1 MTSDVRLEFEPRA
14 NGSADQSEVLEAI
27 AEALDGLA
35 EQKGLGQDTVFR
47 ANLAVEELVLNAMV
61 HGGASSAAPPR
72 MDVAMALGPDGLT
85 IEVGDNGPA
94 FNPLEDAPP
103 APDIGPGQELSIGGT
118 GNPPGE
124 EHGGPDELPPGRRLE
139 PDYDG
144 PRHQEVGAPVP
155 IAGYRRT
162 ERPHSGMQV
171 AKGSPPTGMVS

>member
-14 NGSADQSEVLEAI
+14 NGSADQSEVLGAI

-85 IEVGDNGPA
+85 IEVGDSGPA

-103 APDIGPGQELSIGGT
+103 APDIGPGQELSIGGL
-118 GNPPGE
+118 GIHLVKNMV
-124 EHGGPDELPPGRRLE
+124 DRMS
-139 PDYDG
+139 
-144 PRHQEVGAPVP
+144 
-155 IAGYRRT
+155 YRRVEGWNRIT
-162 ERPHSGMQV
+162 M
-171 AKGSPPTGMVS
+171 ALDTKK

>member
-1 MTSDVRLEFEPRA
+1 MTSDVHLEFEPRA
-14 NGSADQSEVLEAI
+14 NGSADQSEVLGAI

-103 APDIGPGQELSIGGT
+103 APDIGPGQELSIGGL
-118 GNPPGE
+118 GIHLVKNMV
-124 EHGGPDELPPGRRLE
+124 DRMS
-139 PDYDG
+139 
-144 PRHQEVGAPVP
+144 
-155 IAGYRRT
+155 YRRVEGWNRIT
-162 ERPHSGMQV
+162 M
-171 AKGSPPTGMVS
+171 ALDTKK

>member
-14 NGSADQSEVLEAI
+14 NGSADQSEVLGAI

-103 APDIGPGQELSIGGT
+103 APDIGPGQELSIGGL
-118 GNPPGE
+118 GIHLVKNMV
-124 EHGGPDELPPGRRLE
+124 DRMS
-139 PDYDG
+139 
-144 PRHQEVGAPVP
+144 
-155 IAGYRRT
+155 YRRVEGWNRIT
-162 ERPHSGMQV
+162 MALD
-171 AKGSPPTGMVS
+171 AKK

>member
-14 NGSADQSEVLEAI
+14 NGSADQSEVLGAI

-103 APDIGPGQELSIGGT
+103 APDIGPGQELSIGGL
-118 GNPPGE
+118 GIHLVKNMV
-124 EHGGPDELPPGRRLE
+124 DRMS
-139 PDYDG
+139 
-144 PRHQEVGAPVP
+144 
-155 IAGYRRT
+155 YRRVEGWNRIT
-162 ERPHSGMQV
+162 M
-171 AKGSPPTGMVS
+171 ALDTKK

>member
-1 MTSDVRLEFEPRA
+1 MTSDVRLQFEPRA
-14 NGSADQSEVLEAI
+14 NGSADQSEVLGAI

-103 APDIGPGQELSIGGT
+103 APDIGPGQELSIGGL
-118 GNPPGE
+118 GIHLVKNMV
-124 EHGGPDELPPGRRLE
+124 DRMS
-139 PDYDG
+139 
-144 PRHQEVGAPVP
+144 
-155 IAGYRRT
+155 YRRVEGWNRIT
-162 ERPHSGMQV
+162 MALD
-171 AKGSPPTGMVS
+171 AKK